1 MPSVL
6 ILQDTLPQG
15 SGHTPWAAW
24 KKAPSLFNPRDWHEP
39 TNLWVQFLYLCN

>member
-6 ILQDTLPQG
+6 TFQDTLPQR
-15 SGHTPWAAW
+15 SGHTSCAAW
-24 KKAPSLFNPRDWHEP
+24 EKAPSPSNPLDWHEP